1 MLQAILLVLEGFG
14 GGSSTEASENSGP
27 RSPQPAVP
35 QLSSEEIDL
44 RGGSASAGGAVVVT
58 TTTSAKNANAIII
71 DTISPGGEA
80 NAGLCFV
87 RQ

>member
-1 MLQAILLVLEGFG
+1 
-14 GGSSTEASENSGP
+14 
-27 RSPQPAVP
+27 
-35 QLSSEEIDL
+35 
-44 RGGSASAGGAVVVT
+44 VVT

-71 DTISPGGEA
+71 DTISPGGGA